1 MSKALTIA
9 EDLEGVVKYKPYKGT
24 FGIEIE
30 TESLDSYIE
39 PLCLNWKVKEDH
51 SLRNFG
57 REYILNKPCSF
68 EDVGKVLKEFD
79 TVTKEAGIK
88 FIEDRMSTSVHVHVN
103 MQNETFLTLGNFV
116 VIFTFFEDILI
127 DFCGDKRRSNMFCL
141 TTRYAEGIYRRLQKF
156 FEGLDTG
163 SYNPILQLNEDTA
176 KYSALNIVPLKTL
189 GSVEIRTMRG
199 ITDIDKIKQWIG
211 IINSMLQASK
221 MPGLTPRI
229 VLDYFQKEPGMFFD
243 LVFGEYADLLR
254 KPDLFQR
261 TEKSLWYVGSI
272 VGEVD
277 WFNLPGKVR
286 AKTEEVIQKQK
297 EQEAEHLKKV
307 AAKMNPGELVFKDV
321 LVKHPE
327 WFHPGPAIQQE
338 IQEVE
343 DY

>member
-30 TESLDSYIE
+30 TESLDKYDD
-39 PLCLNWKVKEDH
+39 PFFLNWKVKEDH

-57 REYILNKPCSF
+57 REYILNKPCVF

-79 TVTKEAGIK
+79 TVTKEVGIK

-141 TTRYAEGIYRRLQKF
+141 TTRYAEGIYRRLQRF

-199 ITDIDKIKQWIG
+199 VTDIDKIKQWIG
-211 IINSMLQASK
+211 IINSMLKASK
-221 MPGLTPRI
+221 MPSLTPKI
-229 VLDYFQKEPGMFFD
+229 ILEYFQKEPGMFFD

-272 VGEVD
+272 VSEID

-297 EQEAEHLKKV
+297 DQEAEHLKMM
-307 AAKMNPGELVFKDV
+307 AAGLKPGAIVFKDMV
-321 LVKHPE
+321 VKHPE
-327 WFHPGPAIQQE
+327 WFKNGPVIQQE
-338 IQEVE
+338 LQDIEE
-343 DY
+343 F